1 MKWDQFTTAV
11 CHKFEKDEHNQLLR
25 SFFHIKQSTNVTEYI
40 EQYSDILH
48 QILVHDPT
56 ISSAVI
62 CNRFVDGLKREIH
75 VVMMQ
80 RPTDLDTASSLALL
94 QEEALQDNPS
104 KETTTRV
111 FKPEQEVFYCGWL

>member
-1 MKWDQFTTAV
+1 MKWDQFTTDV

-25 SFFHIKQSTNVTEYI
+25 SFFHIKQSTNVTKYI

-75 VVMMQ
+75 VVVMMQ
-80 RPTDLDTASSLALL
+80 TYRFGYCELFGIVAGRSIAR
-94 QEEALQDNPS
+94 QS
-104 KETTTRV
+104 KQRDKMTRV
-111 FKPEQEVFYCGWL
+111 FKPKQ